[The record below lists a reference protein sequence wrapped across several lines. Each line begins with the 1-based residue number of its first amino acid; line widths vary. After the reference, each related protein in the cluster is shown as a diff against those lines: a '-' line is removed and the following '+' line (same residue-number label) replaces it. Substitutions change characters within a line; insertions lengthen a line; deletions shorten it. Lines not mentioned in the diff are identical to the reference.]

1 METTETLEHGDYCEV
16 TREQAVELLT
26 IERYDAID
34 DYLYQFFGRDKI
46 YVNVFMR
53 YYGDEI
59 VLSAYEYSQY
69 DRPLPFADFRQRL
82 INTVNQK

>member
-1 METTETLEHGDYCEV
+1 METLEHGDYCEV

-26 IERYDAID
+26 IEKYDAID

-53 YYGDEI
+53 CYDDEI
-59 VLSAYEYSQY
+59 VLSAYKYSQY
-69 DRPLPFADFRQRL
+69 DKLPFADFRQRL
-82 INTVNQK
+82 INTVNNK